1 MKMKLT
7 LKQLMLIIMSV
18 LLVLTVVMSSVVVA
32 KVRDMVDGMGSGSGD
47 KPPVVGG
54 NPTDTQQPTPD
65 SNQGTPSD
73 PTETTAP
80 TQPPVTDPDHEHD
93 YKKSQTVAATCTDMG
108 YTIYLCS
115 CGKSDI
121 RDFHNAKGHNYGEE
135 EYLEAT
141 CETSGYRRAT
151 CRRCGAVDTRE
162 VFEALEHDYQLVKSQ
177 EQDCVQDGYDEYQCT
192 HCEDVKRE
200 NKKKAKGH
208 NWIDSE
214 VLEEPTDVKPGKTKK
229 TCVEGCEETII
240 TAPTGDL
247 SIQYSNDPK
256 EENGW
261 TEYIFKVGTADNRE
275 AYTYIIWIAGDH
287 TNFRAVFSEAGLT
300 ISYTDADKENQQHI
314 LEAYDDVVLVIDV
327 DGNTSDEI
335 PDLSQ
340 NPDDDPEGE
349 TDPNP
354 DDDPEGDPDPN
365 EDPDPNQDSDS
376 DED

>member
-162 VFEALEHDYQLVKSQ
+162 VFEALEHDYQLVKVQ
-177 EQDCVQDGYDEYQCT
+177 KQNCVQDGFEEYKCT

-200 NKKKAKGH
+200 NEKKAKGH

-214 VLEEPTDVKPGKTKK
+214 VIKEPTEVTPGETKK

-240 TAPTGDL
+240 TAPTGNLDIRRR
-247 SIQYSNDPK
+247 SEPNVMD
-256 EENGW
+256 GW
-261 TEYIFKVGTADNRE
+261 TEYVFYVGTATNQE
-275 AYTYIIWIAGDH
+275 AYKYTVWIAGDH
-287 TNFRAVFSEAGLT
+287 STPVVSFSMSGLT
-300 ISYTDADKENQQHI
+300 VTYTDADGEDQQFI
-314 LEAYDDVVLVIDV
+314 LKAYTNAVLVIDV

-340 NPDDDPEGE
+340 NPDG
-349 TDPNP
+349 
-354 DDDPEGDPDPN
+354 DPEGDPNPN
-365 EDPDPNQDSDS
+365 EDPNPNQDSDS

>member
-54 NPTDTQQPTPD
+54 NPTDTQPTPGQ
-65 SNQGTPSD
+65 NQDTPSD

-80 TQPPVTDPDHEHD
+80 TQPPATDPDHEHD
-93 YKKSQTVAATCTDMG
+93 YKKCQTVAATCTDMG

-162 VFEALEHDYQLVKSQ
+162 VFEALEHDYQLVKVQ
-177 EQDCVQDGYDEYQCT
+177 KLTCVQDGFEEYECT

-200 NKKKAKGH
+200 NEKKAQGH
-208 NWIDSE
+208 KWMPSQTIK
-214 VLEEPTDVKPGKTKK
+214 EPTEVAPGEEQRTCK
-229 TCVEGCEETII
+229 TCNTTEIVII
-240 TAPTGDL
+240 APTGNLD
-247 SIQYSNDPK
+247 IQRRSEPNVMD
-256 EENGW
+256 GW
-261 TEYIFKVGTADNRE
+261 TEYVFYVGTATNQE
-275 AYTYIIWIAGDH
+275 VYKYTLWIAGDH
-287 TNFRAVFSEAGLT
+287 SSPVVSFSMSGLT
-300 ISYTDADKENQQHI
+300 VSYTDADGEDQQYI
-314 LEAYDDVVLVIDV
+314 LKAYEDAVLVIDV

-335 PDLSQ
+335 PNLSQ
-340 NPDDDPEGE
+340 DPDGDPEDDP
-349 TDPNP
+349 DPNP
-354 DDDPEGDPDPN
+354 DGDPEGDPDPN
-365 EDPDPNQDSDS
+365 QDPDS